1 MRHETAERLTRRLAI
16 ERMLVTA
23 GGLAT
28 GIELVAAR
36 AATAQEQL
44 LSASGAGVNVK
55 NMPSPD
61 RAAMVPLRESFGFD
75 PHYAQCIIE
84 DNPAAFLME
93 TFAMGNV
100 VVEPHAFFMAMY
112 SNEVRVASLGRG
124 PTGALEVRL
133 TGQLSCHTYAA
144 TATVEVGSRTATEP
158 ALFEIVAR
166 DGGPGGGAA
175 GDTFAFTV
183 FFTPD
188 LAPVNHAIF
197 GPNPTFTG
205 DMVAGEVT
213 IGPPVMQSA
222 S

>member
-1 MRHETAERLTRRLAI
+1 MRNVTPERLNRRLAI
-16 ERMLVTA
+16 KRMLVVT

-36 AATAQEQL
+36 AVGAQAEL

-55 NMPSPD
+55 EMPSPD
-61 RAAMVPLRESFGFD
+61 RLAMVPLRESFGFD
-75 PHYAQCIIE
+75 AHYAQCIIE

-93 TFAMGNV
+93 TFAMGEV
-100 VVEPHAFFMAMY
+100 VVQPHAFFMAMY
-112 SNEVRVASLGRG
+112 SNEVRVASMARAA
-124 PTGALEVRL
+124 TGALEARL
-133 TGQLSCHTYAA
+133 TGQLSCHTFAA

-166 DGGPGGGAA
+166 DAGPGGGSA

-183 FFTPD
+183 FFRPD

-197 GPNPTFTG
+197 GPSPTFTG
-205 DMVAGEVT
+205 EMVAGEIT
-213 IGPPVMQSA
+213 IAAPITRSA